1 MTDFSLNLT
10 SQRKPE
16 AIADGYPVSAIFPD
30 VSIRSHRLW
39 RPRGIPLP
47 SPGPSRERR
56 RNPRSSQARI
66 VPSSELSGES
76 CALQRRNSLAFPHCD
91 EPASRGGDPV
101 WWGNQTGTGATPE
114 SVWKWRVSGWL
125 GFVRELGPGQRHLVQ
140 DTAVALALDLFGQAP
155 AFLGKAT
162 ILCGRGR
169 VWRHPDRQLTRS
181 GCMRVMPRG
190 TAIPGPDLQHQVGWK
205 SVRRSGG
212 DCCADPNGPDA
223 NNSAAPADSGF
234 HPGTRTPRC

>member
-101 WWGNQTGTGATPE
+101 WWGKSDGYRRYARGCLEMASVRLARFRPRAWTRPAPSRAGYGGGARSRPVRPGAGIPRQSDDIVRTGSRVATTRPPAHAF
-114 SVWKWRVSGWL
+114 RMHA
-125 GFVRELGPGQRHLVQ
+125 RH
-140 DTAVALALDLFGQAP
+140 AEGN
-155 AFLGKAT
+155 
-162 ILCGRGR
+162 
-169 VWRHPDRQLTRS
+169 RHPW
-181 GCMRVMPRG
+181 
-190 TAIPGPDLQHQVGWK
+190 PGF
-205 SVRRSGG
+205 
-212 DCCADPNGPDA
+212 
-223 NNSAAPADSGF
+223 AAPGRMEVSQAIRRRLLRR
-234 HPGTRTPRC
+234 PERARR